1 MGDDVTPPLPAGVTL
16 RPLREIGDARGAVLH
31 MLRAD
36 SPEFRAFG
44 EVYFSEIQPGAVKA
58 WKRHRQQTQ
67 CLAVPAGR
75 VEFVIAD
82 DRADSPTRG
91 TVTRLE
97 LGRPDQYALLVVP
110 PGLWYGWR
118 TLGTTP
124 ALIANCADLM
134 HDPADSEVSGT
145 PGSIAGFSW

>member
-1 MGDDVTPPLPAGVTL
+1 MTSSRLPAGVTL
-16 RPLREIGDARGAVLH
+16 RALREIGDARGAVLH

-44 EVYFSEIQPGAVKA
+44 EVYFSETRPGVIKA
-58 WKRHRQQTQ
+58 WKRHRRQTQ

-75 VEFVIAD
+75 VEFVLVD
-82 DRADSPTRG
+82 DRETSPTRG
-91 TVTRLE
+91 LTTRLE
-97 LGRPDQYALLVVP
+97 LGRPDHYALLVVP

-118 TLGTTP
+118 AIGDVP

-134 HDPADSEVSGT
+134 HDPADSETSDT
-145 PGSIAGFSW
+145 PGTLEGFAW